1 MFLCRGEN
9 SDSIEL
15 LARLPTWGGPAS
27 YLTTVAVY
35 TDRLTVTEFLH
46 VSSV

>member
-1 MFLCRGEN
+1 MCRGEN

-27 YLTTVAVY
+27 YLTTVARY
-35 TDRLTVTEFLH
+35 TDRLTVTEFLP
-46 VSSV
+46 VRFV